1 MLITD
6 VETIGTTVADIER
19 AVEEIRLPMIYDS
32 VWERS
37 ISFQAASF
45 NKSEAFFS
53 QNEIKF
59 QKLVTTTEDKLK
71 ASTHYESKKNIDRI
85 IALYFI
91 VALRDFSWN
100 QKILCVDE
108 FVNVN
113 KIQPKNTLM
122 IRRFCEMLE
131 EDGYLYNVDGQ
142 LSFKVSKKPLPTIQ
156 DALIELEQRL
166 SSSAE
171 FDRNTSVV
179 TNCMTKYA
187 HKYKSP

>member
-1 MLITD
+1 
-6 VETIGTTVADIER
+6 
-19 AVEEIRLPMIYDS
+19 
-32 VWERS
+32 
-37 ISFQAASF
+37 
-45 NKSEAFFS
+45 
-53 QNEIKF
+53 
-59 QKLVTTTEDKLK
+59 
-71 ASTHYESKKNIDRI
+71 
-85 IALYFI
+85 
-91 VALRDFSWN
+91 
-100 QKILCVDE
+100 
-108 FVNVN
+108 
-113 KIQPKNTLM
+113 M